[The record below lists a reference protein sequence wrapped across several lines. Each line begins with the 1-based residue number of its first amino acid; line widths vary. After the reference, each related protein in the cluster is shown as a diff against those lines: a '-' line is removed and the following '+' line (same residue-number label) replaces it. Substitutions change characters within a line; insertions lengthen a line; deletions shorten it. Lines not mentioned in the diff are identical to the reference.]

1 MTEEPNLL
9 SSSGSEDPTT
19 LRYMLK
25 LAAPMIVTTTSFTIM
40 QFIDRFMVSRLGP
53 EALAAILPAGA
64 VCFLPSGFAIG
75 LMTSL
80 NTFVSQSLGRGDKRD
95 CSNYFWQAIYM
106 GFAYF
111 SVVVAIMWPAAY
123 WIFETIMGQKPDIVD
138 SNVVDME
145 VTYLRIML
153 YAHLPAIFN
162 YAGSQF
168 FMGIHRPVITMCAS
182 LCGQVVNVAAN
193 YVLIFG
199 KLGFPEMG
207 IAGAGWGTFIG
218 IAVAAIINL
227 AVFLSGRMDA
237 AFNTRRALA
246 IDFSKMYDLLKVG
259 FPAGIGLMV
268 NVALWGVILFGLV
281 GQFGTNALAATS
293 AVFACTH
300 VSVMPIVGISTA
312 LTAAVGKAIGENR
325 DRVAIKQT
333 RVCLKV
339 ALVYMGLIGVCF
351 FVFRNSLMK
360 FWSTDP
366 EMDLAVVEAVIKA
379 GANILICAAI
389 YQVFQAARTIYS
401 GSLRGAGDTV
411 WLAIISSIGAVV
423 ILGFGGS
430 LMVIFFKKFF
440 PSYGYMGPWIAAT
453 LSMIVVGL
461 ANRWR
466 FKSKRWMD
474 IDLFKRRGVGVPIQN
489 GAVVE

>member
-1 MTEEPNLL
+1 MTDESILL
-9 SSSGSEDPTT
+9 SSSDSEDPTT

-25 LAAPMIVTTTSFTIM
+25 LSAPMVIATISFTIM
-40 QFIDRFMVSRLGP
+40 QFVDRFMVSRLGTD
-53 EALAAILPAGA
+53 ELAAILPAGA
-64 VCFLPSGFAIG
+64 VSFLPGGFAIG

-80 NTFVSQSLGRGDKRD
+80 NTFVSQSLGRSNKQE

-106 GFAYF
+106 GFVYF
-111 SVVVAIMWPAAY
+111 AVVIAIMWPTAY
-123 WIFETIMGQKPDIVD
+123 WIFETIMGQKPQVVD
-138 SNVVDME
+138 PNVVDME

-153 YAHLPAIFN
+153 YAHIPAIFN

-199 KLGFPEMG
+199 KLGFPALG
-207 IAGAGWGTFIG
+207 VAGAGWGTFIG
-218 IAVAAIINL
+218 ITVSAVINL
-227 AVFLSGRMDA
+227 GIFLSGRIDA
-237 AFNTRRALA
+237 TFKTRHTLS

-268 NVALWGVILFGLV
+268 NVALWGVILFRLV
-281 GQFGTNALAATS
+281 GKFGTEALAATS

-300 VSVMPIVGISTA
+300 FSVMPIVGISTA
-312 LTAAVGKAIGENR
+312 LTAAVGKAIGQGRE
-325 DRVAIKQT
+325 RVAIKQT

-339 ALVYMGLIGVCF
+339 ALVYMGLVGVCF
-351 FVFRNSLMK
+351 FVFRKALMG
-360 FWSTDP
+360 FWTADP
-366 EMDLAVVEAVIKA
+366 EMNQAVVRA

-411 WLAIISSIGAVV
+411 WLAVTSSVGAVV
-423 ILGFGGS
+423 ILGFGGA
-430 LMVIFFKKFF
+430 LLVGLFQKYF

-453 LSMIVVGL
+453 LSMIAVGL

-466 FKSKRWMD
+466 FKSKSWMN
-474 IDLFKRRGVGVPIQN
+474 IDLFKRRGPSVSIQN
-489 GAVVE
+489 GAAFE

>member
-1 MTEEPNLL
+1 
-9 SSSGSEDPTT
+9 
-19 LRYMLK
+19 
-25 LAAPMIVTTTSFTIM
+25 
-40 QFIDRFMVSRLGP
+40 
-53 EALAAILPAGA
+53 
-64 VCFLPSGFAIG
+64 
-75 LMTSL
+75 
-80 NTFVSQSLGRGDKRD
+80 
-95 CSNYFWQAIYM
+95 
-106 GFAYF
+106 
-111 SVVVAIMWPAAY
+111 
-123 WIFETIMGQKPDIVD
+123 
-138 SNVVDME
+138 
-145 VTYLRIML
+145 
-153 YAHLPAIFN
+153 
-162 YAGSQF
+162 
-168 FMGIHRPVITMCAS
+168 MCAS

-227 AVFLSGRMDA
+227 AVILSVRMDA

-281 GQFGTNALAATS
+281 GKFGTNALAATS

-312 LTAAVGKAIGENR
+312 LTAAVGKAIGEKR
-325 DRVAIKQT
+325 DRVAVKQT
-333 RVCLKV
+333 RVCMRV
-339 ALVYMGLIGVCF
+339 ALVYMGLVGICF
-351 FVFRNSLMK
+351 FIFRKSLME
-360 FWSTDP
+360 FWTTDP
-366 EMDLAVVEAVIKA
+366 DMDQTVVEAVVNA

-411 WLAIISSIGAVV
+411 WLALISSVGAVV
-423 ILGFGGS
+423 ILGFGGA
-430 LMVIFFKKFF
+430 LMVILFKKYL

-453 LSMIVVGL
+453 FSMIAVGL

-474 IDLFKRRGVGVPIQN
+474 IDLFKRRGPSVPIQN
-489 GAVVE
+489 GAAAE